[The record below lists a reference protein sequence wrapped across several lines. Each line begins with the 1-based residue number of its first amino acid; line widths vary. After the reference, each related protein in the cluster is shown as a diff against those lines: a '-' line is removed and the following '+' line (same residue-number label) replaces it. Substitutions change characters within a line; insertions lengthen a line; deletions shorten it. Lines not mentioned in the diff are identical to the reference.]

1 MKKIIKRAIG
11 IILVLVLVLAMAFGI
26 YVNDYYHATHA
37 ANNILTAEQKKAAKD
52 DQLLVFKPEGQI
64 KAGFIFYP
72 GGKVEY
78 KAYAPLLK
86 KLANQG
92 ILCICPHMPFN
103 LAVFASDKAEGIQKE
118 YPEVTKWYIG
128 GHSLGGV
135 MASQYA
141 YKHQKDFDGMIFLAS
156 YPTHSFKNSS
166 LKAITLYGSQ
176 DHVLNKESYQKN
188 KKNFPKQTKEVIIE
202 GGNHGQFANYGKQ
215 SGDGKAAITS
225 LQQQEET
232 VEAIMQWMKN

>member
-1 MKKIIKRAIG
+1 MKKIIKRVIG

-92 ILCICPHMPFN
+92 ILCLCPHMPFN
-103 LAVFASDKAEGIQKE
+103 LAVFASNKADGLQKQ
-118 YPEVTKWYIG
+118 YPQVTKWYIG

-156 YPTHSFKNSS
+156 YPTHSFQNSS
-166 LKAITLYGSQ
+166 LQVLTIYGSQ
-176 DHVLNKESYQKN
+176 DHVLNKKNYQKN
-188 KKNFPKQTKEVIIE
+188 KKNFPKQTREVIIQ
-202 GGNHGQFANYGKQ
+202 GGNHGQFADYGKQ
-215 SGDGKAAITS
+215 SGDGKATITS

-232 VEAIMQWMKN
+232 VEAIMQLMNN

>member
-1 MKKIIKRAIG
+1 MKKIIKRVIG

-92 ILCICPHMPFN
+92 ILCLCPHMPFN
-103 LAVFASDKAEGIQKE
+103 LAVFASNKADGLQKQ
-118 YPEVTKWYIG
+118 YPQVTKWYIG

-156 YPTHSFKNSS
+156 YPTHSFQNSS
-166 LKAITLYGSQ
+166 LQVLTIYGSQ
-176 DHVLNKESYQKN
+176 DHVLNKKNYQKN
-188 KKNFPKQTKEVIIE
+188 KKNFPKQTREVIIQ
-202 GGNHGQFANYGKQ
+202 GGNHGQFADYGKQ
-215 SGDGKAAITS
+215 SGDGKATITS

-232 VEAIMQWMKN
+232 VKAIMQLMNN